1 MPYVTP
7 PQEIPAETTADAS
20 PRDHPDRPAGSTEPT
35 ITESVVTAFAGMA
48 LGGTMLWFLVPIC
61 FSC

>member
-1 MPYVTP
+1 M
-7 PQEIPAETTADAS
+7 ETTADAS
-20 PRDHPDRPAGSTEPT
+20 PRAHPHRPAGSTEPT